1 MSVPAPSGPPTG
13 QTSSGK
19 TPSGQT
25 PSDRTGPGGAPRGTV
40 RPGGGTPEPAVVA
53 TDGGRSRFPLDT
65 VYQAARM
72 YYLEDATQSEIA
84 ARLGVSRP
92 TVSRLVSEA
101 RRAGLV
107 RIEVVDPF
115 QDETVGLAERLRVAL
130 GLQAVYV
137 TAVTHAATLGV
148 DLAEP
153 VAAAVEAMGLVP
165 GDAVLVSSGSTVH
178 AIAHG
183 AVPPMP
189 GVQLVPTV
197 GGQADP
203 NQWFQTNEIT
213 RAAAERSGAIPAFLF
228 AQALPS
234 EALRASLDEDPA
246 FQHVVGLW
254 SRAKGAVLGIGA
266 PVATRD
272 AMARGLPVDDAVFD
286 RATGDV
292 CLNFTGPDGEP
303 IEFPGSDRMVRTSRE
318 VLAAVPH
325 AVGVAV
331 GAVKVPSIISAVR
344 GRLVNELVTD
354 AATARALLDAL
365 D

>member
-1 MSVPAPSGPPTG
+1 MSAETPAPDGA
-13 QTSSGK
+13 
-19 TPSGQT
+19 
-25 PSDRTGPGGAPRGTV
+25 RT
-40 RPGGGTPEPAVVA
+40 
-53 TDGGRSRFPLDT
+53 RFPLDT

-72 YYLEDATQSEIA
+72 YYLEDATQVEIA
-84 ARLGVSRP
+84 SRLGVSRP

-115 QDETVGLAERLRVAL
+115 QDETVALAERLQVVL
-130 GLQAVYV
+130 GLHAVHLA
-137 TAVTHAATLGV
+137 AVTHTATLGA

-153 VAAAVEAMGLVP
+153 IAAAVDGMGLVP
-165 GDAVLVSSGSTVH
+165 GDSVLMSSGRTVYDV
-178 AIAHG
+178 ARTG
-183 AVPPMP
+183 MP
-189 GVQLVPTV
+189 QLSGVQLVPTV

-203 NQWFQTNEIT
+203 TPWFQTNEIT
-213 RAAAERSGAIPAFLF
+213 RSAAERSGAIPAFLF

-234 EALRASLDEDPA
+234 PAMRASLDEDPA

-254 SRAKGAVLGIGA
+254 GRAKGAILGIGA
-266 PVATRD
+266 PTPTRD
-272 AMARGLPVDDAVFD
+272 ALARGLPVDDVVFD
-286 RATGDV
+286 QAAGDV
-292 CLNFTGPDGEP
+292 CLNFYATDGSA
-303 IEFPGSDRMVRTSRE
+303 IEFEGSDRMVRTSRE

-331 GAVKVPSIISAVR
+331 GVAKVPSIIGAVR

-365 D
+365 A

>member
-1 MSVPAPSGPPTG
+1 MSDDMTPADTARGDASSGTARAGSVPPEHAVAAP
-13 QTSSGK
+13 
-19 TPSGQT
+19 
-25 PSDRTGPGGAPRGTV
+25 DA
-40 RPGGGTPEPAVVA
+40 
-53 TDGGRSRFPLDT
+53 GRSRFPLDT

-84 ARLGVSRP
+84 SRLGVSRP

-115 QDETVGLAERLRVAL
+115 QDETVALAERLRVVL

-137 TAVTHAATLGV
+137 TAVTHGATLGV

-165 GDAVLVSSGSTVH
+165 GDAVLMSSGSTVH

-183 AVPPMP
+183 AMPPMP

-254 SRAKGAVLGIGA
+254 GRAKGAILGIGA
-266 PVATRD
+266 PVVTRD

-292 CLNFTGPDGEP
+292 CLNFTGPDGEA
-303 IEFPGSDRMVRTSRE
+303 IEFPGSERMVRTSRP

-365 D
+365 A

>member
-1 MSVPAPSGPPTG
+1 MSGTSPSDPAPASGPPTEG
-13 QTSSGK
+13 GVAA
-19 TPSGQT
+19 G
-25 PSDRTGPGGAPRGTV
+25 DGP
-40 RPGGGTPEPAVVA
+40 
-53 TDGGRSRFPLDT
+53 RSRFPLDT

-72 YYLEDATQSEIA
+72 YYLEDATQNEIA

-115 QDETVGLAERLRVAL
+115 QDETAVLAERLRVVL
-130 GLQAVYV
+130 GLQAVYLA
-137 TAVTHAATLGV
+137 AVTHTATLGV

-153 VAAAVEAMGLVP
+153 VAAAVEAMHLAP

-183 AVPPMP
+183 VVPPMP

-213 RAAAERSGAIPAFLF
+213 RAAAERSGAIPTFLF

-254 SRAKGAVLGIGA
+254 ERATGAILGIGA

-272 AMARGLPVDDAVFD
+272 AMARGLPVDHAVFE

-292 CLNFTGPDGEP
+292 CLNFTGPDGEA
-303 IEFPGSDRMVRTSRE
+303 IEFPGSERMVRTSRE

-365 D
+365 A